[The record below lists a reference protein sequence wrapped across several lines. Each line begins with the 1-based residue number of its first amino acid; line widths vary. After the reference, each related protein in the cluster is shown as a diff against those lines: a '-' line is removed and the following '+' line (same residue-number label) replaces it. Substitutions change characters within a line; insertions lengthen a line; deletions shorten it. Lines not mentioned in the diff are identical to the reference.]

1 MGAFKYLEEL
11 WKRKQS
17 LAMKFILRM
26 RAWEFRQL
34 PAIHRCSRPSRPD
47 KARRLGYRRKQ
58 GYCIYR
64 VRVKRGGRKRR
75 VAKGIS
81 YGKPVVAGINHLKA
95 NTNLRSLAEQRVGK
109 RVGGLSL
116 LNSYWVAQDA
126 TYKYYECI
134 MVDTA
139 HPAIQNDPRINWLC
153 DTAHKNRQFRGL
165 TSAGRKYR
173 GLRIKGHRG
182 HKSRP
187 SVRGDWKRRN
197 ILKLRRYR

>member
-11 WKRKQS
+11 WKKKQS
-17 LAMKFILRM
+17 NVMKFILRM

-34 PAIHRCSRPSRPD
+34 PAIHRCQRPSRPD

-64 VRVKRGGRKRR
+64 VRVRRGGRKRR

-109 RVGGLSL
+109 RVAGLSL

-126 TYKYYECI
+126 VYKYFECI
-134 MVDTA
+134 MVDIA
-139 HPAIQNDPRINWLC
+139 HETIKNDPRINWLC
-153 DTAHKNRQFRGL
+153 DPTHKNR
-165 TSAGRKYR
+165 
-173 GLRIKGHRG
+173 
-182 HKSRP
+182 
-187 SVRGDWKRRN
+187 
-197 ILKLRRYR
+197 